1 MRHVQPVDTLWRSR
15 RSTAPLS
22 TDGPPGGQGLAERCR
37 GAGAC
42 LLASV
47 SSLSPNLML
56 DLQSP
61 TSLQPPVPE
70 ERLKLKHLLI
80 YKPI

>member
-1 MRHVQPVDTLWRSR
+1 MRPVQPVYTQQSR
-15 RSTAPLS
+15 RSAALLS
-22 TDGPPGGQGLAERCR
+22 TDGPPGGRGLAERCQGR
-37 GAGAC
+37 GLRPSAP
-42 LLASV
+42 LPLN
-47 SSLSPNLML
+47 PNLML

-61 TSLQPPVPE
+61 TSLPPPVPE